1 MATDQQALRVAVIGG
16 GPGGYPAAFAA
27 ARGGHQVTLI
37 DENPA
42 LGGVCL
48 RCGCIPSKTLLH
60 AADIMAAAEGAKQ
73 FGIEFGEPRISVDGL
88 LGWKDKVIDRMS
100 GGIAMLARQQKV
112 NVVCGRARFDG
123 PGRLAVEGPDSQLVE
138 FDRAVIATGS
148 SPLQLP
154 MFPDDPRVL
163 DSTSALDISGPPK
176 NLLVVGGGYIGLEL
190 GSVYAALGTSVS
202 VVEMT
207 AGLLPGADRDLV
219 RPLQRRLKD
228 EFENIWLRTRVE
240 RAGAFPGGIRC
251 EFRGEDADVAP
262 AWFDQVLV
270 AVGRKPNSAD
280 LGLDSVDVS
289 TDKRGFVRVD
299 GQQRTSNASIFAVGD
314 VVGGSML
321 AHKATAEA
329 RVAIEA
335 MNGEPAQFDHVAIP
349 AVVFTDPE
357 IAWCGLTET
366 QARAE
371 GREIRIVRFP
381 WAALGRATAM
391 GRNEGMSK
399 LIIDP
404 VDERVLGAGVV
415 GVGAGELIAAQVIAM
430 EMGAVASEVA
440 HAIHPHPTTSESV
453 MEAAEIFYG
462 ASPHYLGRVAK

>member
-1 MATDQQALRVAVIGG
+1 MATSQPALRVAVIGG

-27 ARGGHQVTLI
+27 ARAGHQVTLI
-37 DENPA
+37 DENAA

-60 AADIMAAAEGAKQ
+60 AADIMAAADGAKQ
-73 FGIEFGEPRISVDGL
+73 FGIDFGEPQVSVEGL
-88 LGWKDKVIDRMS
+88 LGWKNKVIERMS

-112 NVVCGRARFDG
+112 QVVCGRARFDG
-123 PGRLAVEGPDSQLVE
+123 PGKLAVDGPDGQLVE

-148 SPLQLP
+148 SPVRLP
-154 MFPDDPRVL
+154 MFPDDPRIL
-163 DSTSALDISGPPK
+163 DSTTALEVSGPPR

-190 GSVYAALGTSVS
+190 GSVYAALGTRVS

-219 RPLQRRLKD
+219 RPLQRRLQA
-228 EFENIWLRTRVE
+228 EFENIWLRTRVTA
-240 RAGAFPGGIRC
+240 AGAFPGGIRC
-251 EFRGEDADVAP
+251 EFQGEDADVTP
-262 AWFDQVLV
+262 AWFEQVLV
-270 AVGRKPNSAD
+270 AVGRRPNSAD
-280 LGLDSVDVS
+280 LGLDTVGVDL
-289 TDKRGFVRVD
+289 DQQGFITVD
-299 GQQRTSNASIFAVGD
+299 GQQRTTNQAIFAVGD
-314 VVGGSML
+314 VVGGAML

-329 RVAIEA
+329 KVAVEA
-335 MNGEPAQFDHVAIP
+335 VCGLPAQFDHVAIP

-366 QARAE
+366 QARSD

-415 GVGAGELIAAQVIAM
+415 GVGAGELIAAQVIAI

-440 HAIHPHPTTSESV
+440 HSIHPHPTVSESI

-462 ASPHYLGRVAK
+462 SSPHYLGRVAK

>member
-1 MATDQQALRVAVIGG
+1 MAIEQQALRVAVIGG

-27 ARGGHQVTLI
+27 ARAGHQVTLI
-37 DENPA
+37 DENSS

-60 AADIMAAAEGAKQ
+60 AADVMAAAAGARE
-73 FGIEFGEPRISVDGL
+73 FGIEYAEPRVSVDGL
-88 LGWKDKVIDRMS
+88 LGWKDKVIAQMA

-112 NVVCGRARFDG
+112 KVLCGRARFEG
-123 PGRLAVEGPDSQLVE
+123 PGRLAVDGPDARSVE

-148 SPLQLP
+148 SPATLP
-154 MFPDDPRVL
+154 IFPDDPRIL
-163 DSTSALDISGPPK
+163 DSTTALEISGPPK
-176 NLLVVGGGYIGLEL
+176 TLLVVGGGYIGLEL

-219 RPLQRRLKD
+219 RPLQRRLAG
-228 EFENIWLRTRVE
+228 EFENIWLRTRVSK
-240 RAGAFPGGIRC
+240 AGAFPGGIRC
-251 EFRGEDADVAP
+251 EFQGEDADVA
-262 AWFDQVLV
+262 ATWFDQVLV
-270 AVGRKPNSAD
+270 AVGRRPNSAD
-280 LGLDSVDVS
+280 LGLDTVGVD
-289 TDKRGFVRVD
+289 TDERGFIGVD
-299 GQQRTSNASIFAVGD
+299 GQQRTSNQAIFAVGD

-329 RVAIEA
+329 KVAIEA
-335 MNGEPAQFDHVAIP
+335 IDGKPAQFDHVAIP

-366 QARAE
+366 QARSE

-391 GRNEGMSK
+391 GRSEGMSK

-453 MEAAEIFYG
+453 MEAAEVFYG
-462 ASPHYLGRVAK
+462 QSPHYLGRVAK

>member
-1 MATDQQALRVAVIGG
+1 MATDLQGLRVAVIGG

-27 ARGGHQVTLI
+27 ARAGHQVTLI
-37 DENPA
+37 DENQS

-60 AADIMAAAEGAKQ
+60 AADIMAAAEGASE
-73 FGIEFGEPRISVDGL
+73 FGIEFGKPRVSVEGL
-88 LGWKDKVIDRMS
+88 LGWKNKVIDRMS
-100 GGIAMLARQQKV
+100 GGISMLARQQKV
-112 NVVCGRARFDG
+112 QVLCGRARFAG
-123 PGRLAVEGPDSQLVE
+123 PGRLSVEGPDAQTVE

-148 SPLQLP
+148 SPSKLP

-163 DSTSALDISGPPK
+163 DSTTALEISGPPES
-176 NLLVVGGGYIGLEL
+176 LLVVGGGYIGLEL
-190 GSVYAALGTSVS
+190 GSVYAALGTRVS

-219 RPLQRRLKD
+219 RPLQKRLNA
-228 EFENIWLRTRVE
+228 EFEDIWLRTRVVK
-240 RAGAFPGGIRC
+240 AGAFPGGIRC
-251 EFRGEDADVAP
+251 EFLGEDSDVAP

-270 AVGRKPNSAD
+270 AVGRQPNSAG
-280 LGLDSVDVS
+280 LGLDTVAVD
-289 TDKRGFVRVD
+289 TDDRGFIEVD
-299 GQQRTSNASIFAVGD
+299 SQQRTSNPSIFAVGD

-329 RVAIEA
+329 KVAVEA
-335 MNGEPAQFDHVAIP
+335 IDGKPAEFDHVAIP

-366 QARAE
+366 QARE
-371 GREIRIVRFP
+371 QGREIRIVRFP

-391 GRNEGMSK
+391 ARSEGMSK

-415 GVGAGELIAAQVIAM
+415 GIGAGELIAAQVIAM

-440 HAIHPHPTTSESV
+440 HAIHPHPTTSESI

-462 ASPHYLGRVAK
+462 QSPHYLGRVAK